1 MLEFVL
7 IILSVLGFLVFV
19 VWQSRRLSI
28 VRIPARNRHF
38 ALLSNQLDLQT
49 RGDDYFLQLEG
60 TWNGINV
67 LVYPHNFEGPGL
79 ITIFYADTGIP
90 FVERSWVEPFLSLGR
105 AIVEHKKGHRFQFEF
120 TGNPEL
126 KRYPI
131 VEALERYR
139 NQYPYLAITLP
150 ERFAYSQHVLTSLR
164 ESKNYLALVVM
175 DSGRRPTLDEM
186 KDALDAV
193 TDVAETVRSTLGS
206 QRQET
211 AEAE

>member
-19 VWQSRRLSI
+19 IWQSRSQSI

-38 ALLSNQLDLQT
+38 ALLSKQLDLQT
-49 RGDDYFLQLEG
+49 GGDDYFLQLEG
-60 TWNGINV
+60 TWNGTKV

-90 FVERSWVEPFLSLGR
+90 FVDRSWVEPFLSLGR
-105 AIVEHKKGHRFQFEF
+105 AIVEHKKGNKFQFEF
-120 TGNPEL
+120 TDPTL
-126 KRYPI
+126 KVYPI
-131 VEALERYR
+131 IEVLERYR

-150 ERFAYSQHVLTSLR
+150 ERFAYSQHVLAILG
-164 ESKNYLALVVM
+164 ESKNYIALVVM

-193 TDVAETVRSTLGS
+193 TDIAGTVRSTLGS
-206 QRQET
+206 QKQET